1 MLKRNHRT
9 IGLVIS
15 ETPDGFT
22 ILQTADHQYTA
33 AKTTELLPVTPA
45 EAEFELRLLLSAAI
59 ERARFLGV
67 SMERVEALLQQEAQ

>member
-33 AKTTELLPVTPA
+33 VKTTELLPVSDA
-45 EAEFELRLLLSAAI
+45 DAEFELRMLLAAAV
-59 ERARFLGV
+59 ERARFLGIP
-67 SMERVEALLQQEAQ
+67 MERVDALLQQEAQ